1 MFLICSQ
8 VFCDEWSQIGAG
20 SNDPTRAL
28 FIPNAPSALA
38 FGDQRG

>member
-8 VFCDEWSQIGAG
+8 PFCDERSQIVAG
-20 SNDPTRAL
+20 SNDPPRAP
-28 FIPNAPSALA
+28 FVPNAPSALA